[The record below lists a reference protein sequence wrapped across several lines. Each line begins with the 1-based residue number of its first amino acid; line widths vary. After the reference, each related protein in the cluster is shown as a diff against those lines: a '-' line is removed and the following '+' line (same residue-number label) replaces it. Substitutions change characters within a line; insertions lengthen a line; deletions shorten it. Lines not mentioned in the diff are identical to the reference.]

1 MDSSDNV
8 KPKRVLTEAQRLA
21 FLKGRE
27 KRMANI
33 EKNRL
38 AKLEFQEA
46 TKEEVAPPVVA
57 EEKKN
62 TIEELIPSSEQKPVV
77 IPPMP
82 KLKRQKVVPATP
94 PAAVID
100 EDKIASIVAD
110 KIIQQMKPPPP
121 PPRKPRTPKM
131 KTVLEQTQVA
141 ESKIHEDPDLEKKK
155 NTQSNS
161 NVPPFVHNFSWL

>member
-1 MDSSDNV
+1 MDSSDV

-46 TKEEVAPPVVA
+46 TKEEPPAVVPEKQPPTPVVEV
-57 EEKKN
+57 EEKV
-62 TIEELIPSSEQKPVV
+62 EE

-82 KLKRQKVVPATP
+82 KLRRQKVVPAPVPTP
-94 PAAVID
+94 AID

-110 KIIQQMKPPPP
+110 KIMAQMIPPEKEKK
-121 PPRKPRTPKM
+121 PRKPRVAKIP
-131 KTVLEQTQVA
+131 VA
-141 ESKIHEDPDLEKKK
+141 ESKNDENPDP
-155 NTQSNS
+155 NQPRGNS

>member
-1 MDSSDNV
+1 MEE

-46 TKEEVAPPVVA
+46 TKEDPGPPAVAPVPAPAPVPVP
-57 EEKKN
+57 EPEP
-62 TIEELIPSSEQKPVV
+62 ESKPEPKYVPA
-77 IPPMP
+77 IITPPMP
-82 KLKRQKVVPATP
+82 KLKRHARVKLP
-94 PAAVID
+94 PTSPID

-110 KIIQQMKPPPP
+110 KIMAQMMPPPA
-121 PPRKPRTPKM
+121 PRKPRAPKI
-131 KTVLEQTQVA
+131 KTVPEEHAVA
-141 ESKIHEDPDLEKKK
+141 ESKTEENKAQTNNP
-155 NTQSNS
+155 